1 MNRKQ
6 ETNGKQDKEVNKA
19 LHYKVTVEQNR
30 VFLLQTYIR
39 RHVKTDVG
47 VKYVCTP
54 LHAQYHLQS
63 FPNTASCNPRDASLR
78 VAVPSDRNKTT

>member
-6 ETNGKQDKEVNKA
+6 EINGKPEKEANKD
-19 LHYKVTVEQNR
+19 LHYKVTVEHSR
-30 VFLLQTYIR
+30 VFCYGLIR

-47 VKYVCTP
+47 GKSVCTP
-54 LHAQYHLQS
+54 LHAQYHLQP